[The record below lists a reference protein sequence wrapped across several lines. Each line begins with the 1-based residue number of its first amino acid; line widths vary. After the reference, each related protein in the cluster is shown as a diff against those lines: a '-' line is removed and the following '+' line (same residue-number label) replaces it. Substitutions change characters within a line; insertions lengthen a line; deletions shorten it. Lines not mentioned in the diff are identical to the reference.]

1 MATKKK
7 TSRKKTTSKKKT
19 QKKTKTKSKYT
30 TVSIPTTLAN
40 KLKEKLKETGFKNL
54 SDYVTYILREV
65 LAEWEN
71 EEELSQDEEELIKE
85 RLRALGYL

>member
-19 QKKTKTKSKYT
+19 QKKTKSKYT